1 MSFGI
6 KRLAMFPIFMTIENN
21 VHTNLKLILLEAS
34 IAHNAASY
42 SNLALSE
49 RVEVDRVVKSRK

>member
-1 MSFGI
+1 
-6 KRLAMFPIFMTIENN
+6 MFPIFMSIENN